1 MCLYCPQG
9 SVSSGSLLVSDQPI
23 VDEDGFLP
31 MISDLEDLGL
41 EDLVEEKKETFT
53 NEVAEYGSGSQEEKE
68 GSEEE
73 EKEVLEHVVP
83 AETSIRT
90 NFQPRVF
97 EEKEKT
103 KNESD
108 LKMRNDSQFED
119 VGEDGKKTWYFW
131 K

>member
-9 SVSSGSLLVSDQPI
+9 LVSSGSLLVSDQPI

-31 MISDLEDLGL
+31 MSNLEDLGL

-53 NEVAEYGSGSQEEKE
+53 NEVEEYGSGSREEKE
-68 GSEEE
+68 GSEEQ
-73 EKEVLEHVVP
+73 EKQVLKHAVP
-83 AETSIRT
+83 VETSIRAD
-90 NFQPRVF
+90 FQPHVS

-131 K
+131 M

>member
-9 SVSSGSLLVSDQPI
+9 SVSTGSLLVSDQPI

-31 MISDLEDLGL
+31 MISYLEDLGL
-41 EDLVEEKKETFT
+41 EDMVEEKKDTFI
-53 NEVAEYGSGSQEEKE
+53 NDVEEYGSGSQEEKE
-68 GSEEE
+68 GSEEQ
-73 EKEVLEHVVP
+73 KEVLEHVVL

-90 NFQPRVF
+90 DFQPRVS